1 MKKSGGVFAAIAVA
15 ALFVSSAVT
24 PSGAAQKASRARAF
38 DGLWSVS
45 ISTRQGP
52 CSTYRYPAR
61 IVGGRVT
68 QAEPDFTYQLS
79 GAVNG
84 GGGIVVTVSSGGQSA
99 TGRGRMTRSQGSG
112 TWRSTG
118 GQCSGTWNAARRI

>member
-1 MKKSGGVFAAIAVA
+1 MKKSGGVFTAIAVA
-15 ALFVSSAVT
+15 ALFISSAVT
-24 PSGAAQKASRARAF
+24 PSGAAPKVPRTRAF

-61 IVGGRVT
+61 IVGGLVT

-79 GAVNG
+79 GAVNS

-112 TWRSTG
+112 TWRSAG